1 MVKEFSLKCLR
12 YAYSS
17 NSNIYFL
24 HGDLFDYDTR
34 MEVSEVSY
42 FWIFKVPKAPIW
54 PKEWAQIT
62 FRPNK

>member
-12 YAYSS
+12 YAYSP

-24 HGDLFDYDTR
+24 HGDLFDYATR
-34 MEVSEVSY
+34 SQKSH
-42 FWIFKVPKAPIW
+42 IFGFLRSPKAPIW

-62 FRPNK
+62 FGPKK